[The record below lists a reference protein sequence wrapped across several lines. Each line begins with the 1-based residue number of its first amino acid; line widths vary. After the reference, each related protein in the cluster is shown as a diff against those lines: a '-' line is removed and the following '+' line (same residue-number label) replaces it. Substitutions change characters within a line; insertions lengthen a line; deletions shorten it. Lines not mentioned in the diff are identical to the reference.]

1 MAESI
6 PFSLVPD
13 GTVQVPI
20 EGVNYK
26 FRTRWSSREER
37 WRLDILTQSEVSIL
51 LGLKLSPFI
60 NLTDRFADER
70 LPKLGDL
77 YVFDKL
83 PPSTTEPFT
92 FEDLGDR
99 LEVIYIPDSELT

>member
-6 PFSLVPD
+6 PFSLEPS
-13 GTVQVPI
+13 GIVQVAI

-37 WRLDILTQSEVSIL
+37 WRLDILTQDESNIL

-77 YVFDKL
+77 YVLDKL
-83 PPSTTEPFT
+83 PVTTTEPFT

-99 LEVIYIPDSELT
+99 LEVVYITNEELS